1 MGSKSR
7 SVKPRPPARLAGLAL
22 LLVLALG
29 LTACS
34 SPSAAGGEL
43 ERQNQELRR
52 RVTELEQRLRA
63 AQSQEQTITIYRME
77 TTSTEFWLVPVLK
90 QVPRRPDPL
99 KAALEE
105 LIKEPSLPIPKETR
119 VLDVEVKDFI
129 AYPNFSA
136 EITRLSVGSG
146 GEALVVAAI
155 ANTLIKF
162 PGVERVQILV
172 EGKKVES
179 LAGHVDL
186 SQPVGRNDA
195 VVRLEGDSRVP

>member
-1 MGSKSR
+1 L
-7 SVKPRPPARLAGLAL
+7 VLLLGLA
-22 LLVLALG
+22 
-29 LTACS
+29 ACS
-34 SPSAAGGEL
+34 SPAVGTGEL
-43 ERQNQELRR
+43 ERRNRELEQ
-52 RVTELEQRLRA
+52 RVAELEQRLRA

-77 TTSTEFWLVPVLK
+77 TTSTEFWLVPQLK
-90 QVPRRPDPL
+90 QVPRQPDLL

-119 VLDVEVKDFI
+119 VLEVKVKDFI
-129 AYPNFSA
+129 AYPNFSS
-136 EITRLSVGSG
+136 EITRLSVGSR

-179 LAGHVDL
+179 LAGHVDI

-195 VVRLEGDSRVP
+195 VVRLEGGSGSGGG